1 MKTIIKIIFS
11 MYLLV
16 ISSYNLAYA
25 NIEQINQDTDYNSLI
40 FNIKLDKEIL
50 FNDHLDNINFYDS
63 STNVLIINISKLDYY
78 YFQNIN
84 PFYSYRIFNL
94 EFDIGQNLVILV
106 ETPLPS
112 IGSALFIF
120 IIMLLI
126 LK

>member
-1 MKTIIKIIFS
+1 

-25 NIEQINQDTDYNSLI
+25 NIEQINKDTDYNSLI

-50 FNDHLDNINFYDS
+50 FNDNLDSINFYDS

-94 EFDIGQNLVILV
+94 EFDTGQNLVILV

-112 IGSALFIF
+112 VGSALFIF

>member
-25 NIEQINQDTDYNSLI
+25 NIEQINKDTDYNSLI

-50 FNDHLDNINFYDS
+50 FNDNLDSINFYDS

-94 EFDIGQNLVILV
+94 EFDTGQNLVILV

-112 IGSALFIF
+112 VGSALFIF